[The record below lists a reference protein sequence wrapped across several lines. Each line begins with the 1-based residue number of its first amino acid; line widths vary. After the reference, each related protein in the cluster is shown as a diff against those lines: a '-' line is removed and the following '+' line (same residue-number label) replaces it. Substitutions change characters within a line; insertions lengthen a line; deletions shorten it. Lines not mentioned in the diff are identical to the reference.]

1 MVFSAEAKEKVL
13 AETTFQVH
21 KCLEYTMEKIE
32 REHTENGEFASI
44 EDFIRRMLKANLD
57 IHAFTVLSDWLP
69 MEFPGGGNQTMLR
82 PVLALM
88 GYDPEYT
95 AAPDIEVYPLS
106 HWDTPGDR
114 NFLRDWDDPDLW
126 DDDDEDPEGLPF
138 N

>member
-1 MVFSAEAKEKVL
+1 MVFSKEAKVKAL

-21 KCLEYTMEKIE
+21 KCLEYTTEKIE
-32 REHTENGEFASI
+32 REYAENGTFVSI

-69 MEFPGGGNQTMLR
+69 MEFPGGGNEKMLR

-88 GYDPEYT
+88 GYDPEYS

-106 HWDTPGDR
+106 HWDVPGKRD
-114 NFLRDWDDPDLW
+114 FLRDWDDPDLW
-126 DDDDEDPEGLPF
+126 DDDEDPEDLPF
-138 N
+138 D

>member
-1 MVFSAEAKEKVL
+1 MVFRKEAKEKVL
-13 AETTFQVH
+13 LETTFQVH
-21 KCLEYTMEKIE
+21 KCLEYTMDKIE
-32 REHTENGEFASI
+32 REHEENGEFLSI

-69 MEFPGGGNQTMLR
+69 MEFPGDGDETMLR
-82 PVLALM
+82 QVLALM

-106 HWDTPGDR
+106 HWNKPG
-114 NFLRDWDDPDLW
+114 NASFLQDWDDPELW
-126 DDDDEDPEGLPF
+126 DDEDPDELPF